1 MKIRKFEIG
10 IKPLKERLHEFANVW
25 DKLRHGEKVE
35 ERSGIYFESI
45 DAMRKVLTNKRL
57 TILKVIKEEEPNS
70 VYALA
75 KLLGRDLKNVNQDL
89 KMLVDIGLV
98 TVEPVKDNKKR
109 IVPHVEYDKILL
121 EIPV

>member
-1 MKIRKFEIG
+1 M
-10 IKPLKERLHEFANVW
+10 
-25 DKLRHGEKVE
+25 
-35 ERSGIYFESI
+35 
-45 DAMRKVLTNKRL
+45 
-57 TILKVIKEEEPNS
+57 KVIKEEEPNS

-98 TVEPVKDNKKR
+98 TVEPVKDDKKR
-109 IVPHVEYDKILL
+109 VVPHVEYDKILL